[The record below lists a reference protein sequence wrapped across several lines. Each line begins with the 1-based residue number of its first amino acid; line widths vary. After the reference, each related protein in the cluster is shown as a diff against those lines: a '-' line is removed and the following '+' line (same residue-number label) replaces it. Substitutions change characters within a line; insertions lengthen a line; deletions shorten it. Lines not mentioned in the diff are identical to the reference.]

1 MATEMLNG
9 WEFGVLAI
17 VALMCA
23 LPVAAVAW
31 ALVRVNLRLTEQNRD
46 LMKAVLSLS
55 DKPQAAAVAGA
66 MEITDR
72 EKVSTEPIS
81 RAYMA
86 RRPAGAG

>member
-1 MATEMLNG
+1 MDEALNG

-17 VALMCA
+17 VALTCA

-31 ALVRVNLRLTEQNRD
+31 ALVRVNLRLADQNRD
-46 LMKAVLSLS
+46 LLKAILASS
-55 DKPQAAAVAGA
+55 ERPQAAAVAGA

-72 EKVSTEPIS
+72 EKVAHETMG
-81 RAYMA
+81 RAHFP